1 MTSNFSQLS
10 TDALSPGQLPES
22 VKALLK
28 RAHINRYPKRTTIV
42 DAGTESKSLYLILK
56 GSVSII
62 LREDDE
68 REIVVAY
75 LNPGDFFGEM
85 GLFEPNPQ
93 RTAEVRTRD
102 VCEIAE
108 ISYDNFHELSKQYP
122 DLSYAVFAQ
131 LVRRLKNTTR
141 KMTDLAFIDVSGRIA
156 RCLIDLSSQPEAM
169 ILPNGRQIRI
179 TRQEIGRIVGCSRE
193 MVGRVL
199 KTLED
204 QGMIQTDGKAI
215 LIFTHLNELYLILN
229 KYLKWNKSHLKC
241 FALIMLVII
250 LKQTCNLSSASKAL
264 PIKCLPQSFYR
275 RMQRFFAG
283 QYFDYRQISQL
294 IFNMFSFDQVQL
306 TLDRTNWKWGK
317 RNINILMLAI
327 VYRGI
332 AIPILWTLLNKRG
345 NSDTKERIALIQRF
359 IAIFGK
365 DRIVNVF
372 ADREFIGEQWFTW
385 LIEQDI
391 NFCIRVK
398 KTSLS
403 PII

>member
-1 MTSNFSQLS
+1 M
-10 TDALSPGQLPES
+10 
-22 VKALLK
+22 
-28 RAHINRYPKRTTIV
+28 
-42 DAGTESKSLYLILK
+42 
-56 GSVSII
+56 
-62 LREDDE
+62 
-68 REIVVAY
+68 
-75 LNPGDFFGEM
+75 
-85 GLFEPNPQ
+85 
-93 RTAEVRTRD
+93 
-102 VCEIAE
+102 
-108 ISYDNFHELSKQYP
+108 
-122 DLSYAVFAQ
+122 
-131 LVRRLKNTTR
+131 
-141 KMTDLAFIDVSGRIA
+141 
-156 RCLIDLSSQPEAM
+156 
-169 ILPNGRQIRI
+169 
-179 TRQEIGRIVGCSRE
+179 
-193 MVGRVL
+193 
-199 KTLED
+199 
-204 QGMIQTDGKAI
+204 
-215 LIFTHLNELYLILN
+215 THLNELYLILN

-398 KTSLS
+398 NFIVTNHLGKNHKISDLFRHLKVGQIECRKRRILVGRVKLYISALQLENGELLLVVSPQFNANAIQDYALRWEIETLFSCLKGRGFNLENTRLTDPRRVKKLIAVLAISFCWCYLTGEWQHDQKSDKNKEAWTTLNEFISLWFRLCS
-403 PII
+403 NGDSAFNWFWEKEEFKEILAILRRQNPDRIRVL